1 MLFFSEGFD
10 ETLERGNMP
19 IAGNPKKLAQDVA
32 HGFQQFTQTTL
43 RQYTVEDLRVLLF
56 NLNLVLRELRSKQ
69 IPLEDIEGLKDKN
82 NNIRRLNQAINI
94 IQSFAATK
102 GLKI

>member
-1 MLFFSEGFD
+1 MIPEGFG

-19 IAGNPKKLAQDVA
+19 IAGSPKKLAQDVA
-32 HGFQQFTQTTL
+32 HGFQQFTQASL

-56 NLNLVLRELRSKQ
+56 NLNFVLRDLRGKQ

-82 NNIRRLNQAINI
+82 NKIRRIKQAINI

>member
-1 MLFFSEGFD
+1 PEGFAGNI
-10 ETLERGNMP
+10 ERGNMP

-32 HGFQQFTQTTL
+32 NGFQQFTQASLRPYTL
-43 RQYTVEDLRVLLF
+43 EDLKVLLF
-56 NLNLVLRELRSKQ
+56 NLNFVLRELRGKQ

-82 NNIRRLNQAINI
+82 NRIHRINQAINI

-102 GLKI
+102 GLKV

>member
-1 MLFFSEGFD
+1 LISEGLG

-32 HGFQQFTQTTL
+32 HGFQQFSQASL
-43 RQYTVEDLRVLLF
+43 RQYTLEDLKVILF
-56 NLNLVLRELRSKQ
+56 NLNFVLRELRGKQ

-82 NNIRRLNQAINI
+82 NNLRRINQAINI
-94 IQSFAATK
+94 IQSFAATR

>member
-1 MLFFSEGFD
+1 LIPEGFK
-10 ETLERGNMP
+10 EILERGNMP

-32 HGFQQFTQTTL
+32 HGFQQFNQASL
-43 RQYTVEDLRVLLF
+43 RQYTVEDLRVILF
-56 NLNLVLRELRSKQ
+56 NLNLVLRELRAKQ

-82 NNIRRLNQAINI
+82 NNMRRLNQAINI

>member
-1 MLFFSEGFD
+1 
-10 ETLERGNMP
+10 MP

-32 HGFQQFTQTTL
+32 HGFQQFTPATL
-43 RQYTVEDLRVLLF
+43 RQYIAEDLRVILF

-69 IPLEDIEGLKDKN
+69 IHLEDIEGLKEKN
-82 NNIRRLNQAINI
+82 NNMRRLNQAINI

>member
-1 MLFFSEGFD
+1 
-10 ETLERGNMP
+10 MP

-32 HGFQQFTQTTL
+32 NGFQQFTQASLRPYTL
-43 RQYTVEDLRVLLF
+43 EDLKVLLF
-56 NLNLVLRELRSKQ
+56 NLNFVLRELRGKQ

-82 NNIRRLNQAINI
+82 NRLHRINQAVNI

-102 GLKI
+102 GQKV

>member
-1 MLFFSEGFD
+1 
-10 ETLERGNMP
+10 MP

-32 HGFQQFTQTTL
+32 NGFQQFTQASL
-43 RQYTVEDLRVLLF
+43 RPYTIEDLKVLLF
-56 NLNLVLRELRSKQ
+56 NLNFVLRELRGKQ

-82 NNIRRLNQAINI
+82 NRLHRINQAVNI

-102 GLKI
+102 GQKV

>member
-1 MLFFSEGFD
+1 MISEGFG

-32 HGFQQFTQTTL
+32 HGFQQFTQASL
-43 RQYTVEDLRVLLF
+43 RQYTVEDLRVILF
-56 NLNLVLRELRSKQ
+56 NLNFVLRDLRGKQ

-82 NNIRRLNQAINI
+82 NNLRRINQAINI

>member
-1 MLFFSEGFD
+1 MISEGFG

-32 HGFQQFTQTTL
+32 HGFQQFTQASL
-43 RQYTVEDLRVLLF
+43 RQYTVEDLRVILF
-56 NLNLVLRELRSKQ
+56 NLNFVLRDLRGKQ

-82 NNIRRLNQAINI
+82 NKIRRINQAINI